1 MAKKVKVPRK
11 LIKAA
16 KGAARIELRRLG
28 LSRRYP
34 DPNSV
39 QYQIDTLEDDGEH
52 RKLGI
57 VDVSGGEITF
67 TTSYHDRWG
76 KYSTIVGNGTSRE
89 DAKQLAYNISVE
101 IAQKIADKNKVYL
114 EDMTSEDEL
123 ANEIAFLGHKRGR
136 LSIFALSIIGGLALS
151 ISSLTTTGY
160 VISSL
165 TQSSSGLVGIFLF
178 VIGLVG
184 MFFSL
189 RK

>member
-1 MAKKVKVPRK
+1 MEKKVRVPRK

-16 KGAARIELRRLG
+16 KSAERIELRRLG